1 MEHASGRAAVNWRL
15 PTLVG
20 AGLLLLYLL
29 TFPGAISPRVSDDRA
44 MYLVTQA
51 IVDRWDV
58 AIIPGSPSEVAVAP
72 DWQPLPLPT
81 GFCPTER
88 SVLAVGERPGGPFF
102 VKYGIGQSIAA
113 MPLYALGRLV
123 ALTLPL
129 DQRAETAAFV
139 TSIYCSLI
147 TALTAALL
155 CALALRLGWSARTAL
170 ALALLFGLATPAWA
184 YTVTFFSEPTIGLC
198 LVGAVTAL
206 LWDVRPSWKAT
217 LGAGCWLGAATL
229 THLGDTVFY
238 ALVPFVF
245 LLLYAPV
252 EARLRL
258 LVALCAPIGVALL
271 CTAWYDLAR
280 FGSPLRTGYGIVGD
294 HHDLNP
300 PHTLQ
305 GLWEGIY
312 GPILSPGKGLLLYAP
327 ILILALLGWRRF
339 GRQVPGG
346 LLLVAGLSAV
356 GVLVHANTLIVW
368 LGGWAWGP
376 RFVMPIIA
384 IALLP
389 LGVLLDEG
397 RPWVWVAAWLL
408 GAAGVIIQLP
418 GVLLDKG
425 VYISYLNAH
434 TTDSQGRSCIW
445 HTEDLYK
452 WHPQYS
458 PIFGQW
464 QRFLDP
470 STYTLGSPMWRNAA
484 SIADGRLVPEPH
496 TWWAILTAQGV
507 PSPVLGGACAAL
519 ACACAA
525 VLALAWRCT

>member
-1 MEHASGRAAVNWRL
+1 
-15 PTLVG
+15 
-20 AGLLLLYLL
+20 LLLFYLL
-29 TFPGAISPRVSDDRA
+29 TFPGAISPRVSDDQA
-44 MYLVTQA
+44 MYLVTRA

-58 AIIPGSPSEVAVAP
+58 AIVPGSPSEVAVTAG
-72 DWQPLPLPT
+72 WQPVPLPT

-88 SVLAVGERPGGPFF
+88 SVLGMGERPGGPFF

-113 MPLYALGRLV
+113 VPLYVLGRLV
-123 ALTLPL
+123 ALALPL
-129 DQRAETAAFV
+129 NLRDETAAFV
-139 TSIYCSLI
+139 TSMYCSII

-155 CALALRLGWSARTAL
+155 CALALRLGWSGRTAL

-184 YTVTFFSEPTIGLC
+184 YTSTFFSEPTIGLC

-206 LWDVRPSWKAT
+206 LWDSMPTMKTT
-217 LGAGCWLGAATL
+217 LTAGCWLGAATL
-229 THLGDTVFY
+229 THLGDTIFY
-238 ALVPFVF
+238 ALIPVAFI
-245 LLLYAPV
+245 LLYTEAA
-252 EARLRL
+252 ARLRL
-258 LVALCAPIGVALL
+258 LIALCAPIGVALL

-280 FGSPLRTGYGIVGD
+280 YGSPLRTGYGIVGD
-294 HHDLNP
+294 HHDLHP

-327 ILILALLGWRRF
+327 ILILALLGWRRL
-339 GRQVPGG
+339 GRQVRGG
-346 LLLVAGLSAV
+346 LLLVAGLCTVA
-356 GVLVHANTLIVW
+356 VLVHANTLIIW

-376 RFVMPIIA
+376 RFVIPIIA

-389 LGVLLDEG
+389 LGVLLEAAI
-397 RPWVWVAAWLL
+397 PWARVAAWLL
-408 GAAGVIIQLP
+408 GAAGMIIQLP

-425 VYISYLNAH
+425 VYISYLNTH
-434 TTDSQGRSCIW
+434 ETDAQGRSCIW

-458 PIFGQW
+458 PIIGQW

-470 STYTLGSPMWRNAA
+470 GTYTLGLPRWRNAA

-496 TWWAILTAQGV
+496 TWWAILAAQAV
-507 PSPVLGGACAAL
+507 AWPVLG
-519 ACACAA
+519 CACA
-525 VLALAWRCT
+525 VLALGAAATLGAAVRAT